1 MVHRYLLVAILLAAA
16 TTASW
21 AGITGILTGK
31 VTDSDGKPVPGA
43 TIRVLGT
50 TRGASAKIDGRYNIT
65 NITAGSY
72 TVRVTSVGYD
82 TALAKVTI
90 VADQT
95 LTLNFKL
102 EIGGKKGKEIRV
114 TADREMVR
122 STDVGSTQVMKGE
135 DMTKI
140 ARDNVASALSLNA
153 GIRASGNNFVVRGSR
168 TTETQVLVDGLTVT
182 DQFTGG
188 LGNSGATVSAAMPS
202 PFATEQVQAQTGG
215 FGAEYGNALGG
226 IVNTVVKTGKTDRYE
241 GLVRWRK
248 DAPFLFG
255 TAGNGVKAGFP
266 LEDVVDVTL
275 GGPLGFSNST
285 FFVAVRNTY
294 QNHRNF
300 GLQVLDP
307 LGNNLGMQPNN
318 RTWSR
323 NVTGRLRFQVDGNSS
338 LLVGGM
344 YGVVNAERNGWG
356 WLYANDEGIP
366 TMMNGNPIANAVG
379 NGVPERNVKQI
390 VVQEFTTNGFAQW
403 NQSVG
408 DNLVYEVRGS
418 YNSKTTETGKRKTNN
433 GTSLAPSLFGG
444 FDIFLPE
451 DNLAFNDSSYIAGSN
466 KILDAYDYLRQTAF
480 TEDGY
485 LKIETTKRNPITGY
499 VEGPPDF
506 QSTRNPYGLFGYFA
520 ARGNEGGIDLRNA
533 TFYQLDG
540 NVTYKAD
547 IGSTQH
553 VMKAGFEFRS
563 LNLTRHSNS
572 NPWDGSPFYD
582 VYGSGY
588 GGNLY
593 FDVKAN
599 DPASA
604 AAKAE
609 SEKPYTPTTGAFFI
623 QDQILFKG
631 LVFTPGLRM
640 DYLNADALYRT
651 SYDAFYPFGNDQGFA
666 RVDAKLY
673 LSPRISITYP
683 LTERQN
689 FQLSYGIY
697 YQAPPWA
704 EFYDSFNAFQLRGS
718 QVLGN
723 PNMEMQRTNQYQ
735 VAYNHQLTDDLALTV
750 TGYYKDIYNQSGLA
764 YVRVAP
770 TPFFQRVLADYG
782 NARGVE
788 FTFMKR
794 LSDNWQFN
802 LNYTLSSARGT
813 ANASTTAVGL
823 DPFTGEPAFP
833 VTDFPLDFDQRNRVN
848 GQIGFSWGND
858 EGPSIA
864 GITFLEYF
872 TINLS
877 GSWQSGLPYTP
888 VDARGQAAG
897 QINSARFPSN
907 WNSELRITR
916 TIPLNDVLG
925 GNSAIDLTLD
935 VTNLLNFTN
944 AISFYTATGSP
955 DFDGFALNR
964 QQSDFPAVTYY
975 RTADPGNKATIAA
988 NQYDRV
994 GLRLYQQRVDFNQ
1007 DGRVTPEETYRG
1019 YKEYVDD
1026 VVARRGNYQFPRTA
1040 YFAVAFRF

>member
-72 TVRVTSVGYD
+72 TVRVTSVGFD

-122 STDVGSTQVMKGE
+122 STDVGSNTVVKGE

-188 LGNSGATVSAAMPS
+188 LGNSGSTVSAAMPS
-202 PFATEQVQAQTGG
+202 PFATEQVDAKTGG

-255 TAGNGVKAGFP
+255 TAGNGIKAGYP
-266 LEDVVDVTL
+266 MEDVVDVTL

-294 QNHRNF
+294 QNNRNF

-323 NVTGRLRFQVDGNSS
+323 NVTGRLRFQVDGNTS

-344 YGVVNAERNGWG
+344 LGVVNAERNGWG

-366 TMMNGNPIANAVG
+366 TMMNGNPVANAVG

-433 GTSLAPSLFGG
+433 GTSLAPDLFGG
-444 FDIFLPE
+444 FDIYLPE

-480 TEDGY
+480 TED
-485 LKIETTKRNPITGY
+485 
-499 VEGPPDF
+499 
-506 QSTRNPYGLFGYFA
+506 
-520 ARGNEGGIDLRNA
+520 
-533 TFYQLDG
+533 
-540 NVTYKAD
+540 
-547 IGSTQH
+547 
-553 VMKAGFEFRS
+553 
-563 LNLTRHSNS
+563 
-572 NPWDGSPFYD
+572 
-582 VYGSGY
+582 
-588 GGNLY
+588 
-593 FDVKAN
+593 
-599 DPASA
+599 
-604 AAKAE
+604 
-609 SEKPYTPTTGAFFI
+609 
-623 QDQILFKG
+623 
-631 LVFTPGLRM
+631 
-640 DYLNADALYRT
+640 
-651 SYDAFYPFGNDQGFA
+651 
-666 RVDAKLY
+666 
-673 LSPRISITYP
+673 
-683 LTERQN
+683 
-689 FQLSYGIY
+689 
-697 YQAPPWA
+697 
-704 EFYDSFNAFQLRGS
+704 
-718 QVLGN
+718 
-723 PNMEMQRTNQYQ
+723 
-735 VAYNHQLTDDLALTV
+735 
-750 TGYYKDIYNQSGLA
+750 
-764 YVRVAP
+764 
-770 TPFFQRVLADYG
+770 
-782 NARGVE
+782 
-788 FTFMKR
+788 
-794 LSDNWQFN
+794 
-802 LNYTLSSARGT
+802 
-813 ANASTTAVGL
+813 
-823 DPFTGEPAFP
+823 
-833 VTDFPLDFDQRNRVN
+833 
-848 GQIGFSWGND
+848 
-858 EGPSIA
+858 
-864 GITFLEYF
+864 
-872 TINLS
+872 
-877 GSWQSGLPYTP
+877 
-888 VDARGQAAG
+888 
-897 QINSARFPSN
+897 
-907 WNSELRITR
+907 
-916 TIPLNDVLG
+916 
-925 GNSAIDLTLD
+925 
-935 VTNLLNFTN
+935 
-944 AISFYTATGSP
+944 
-955 DFDGFALNR
+955 
-964 QQSDFPAVTYY
+964 
-975 RTADPGNKATIAA
+975 
-988 NQYDRV
+988 
-994 GLRLYQQRVDFNQ
+994 
-1007 DGRVTPEETYRG
+1007 
-1019 YKEYVDD
+1019 
-1026 VVARRGNYQFPRTA
+1026 
-1040 YFAVAFRF
+1040 

>member
-82 TALAKVTI
+82 TALVKVTI

-122 STDVGSTQVMKGE
+122 STDVGTARVMTGD

-153 GIRASGNNFVVRGSR
+153 GIRASGNNFAVRGSR

-188 LGNSGATVSAAMPS
+188 MGNVAATQSAAMPS

-215 FGAEYGNALGG
+215 FGAEYGNAIGG

-255 TAGNGVKAGFP
+255 TAGNGVKAGYP

-285 FFVAVRNTY
+285 FFASVRNQY
-294 QNHRNF
+294 QNYRNF

-307 LGNNLGMQPNN
+307 LGNNIGMLPNN

-323 NVTGRLRFQVDGNSS
+323 NLTARMKFQFDGNTY

-344 YGVVNAERNGWG
+344 LGLGSYERSSWT
-356 WLYANDEGIP
+356 WLYANGQGIA
-366 TMMNGNPIANAVG
+366 TDANGNPQAGAQFNGITERDAKQAV
-379 NGVPERNVKQI
+379 I
-390 VVQEFTTNGFAQW
+390 QEFTNNAFAQL
-403 NQSVG
+403 NQSIG
-408 DNLVYEVRGS
+408 DNFVYEVRGS
-418 YNSKTTETGKRKTNN
+418 FNSKTSEIGKRKALN
-433 GTSLAPSLFGG
+433 GGSLAPGIFTG
-444 FDIFLPE
+444 FDIYLPE
-451 DNLAFNDSSYIAGSN
+451 DKLNTDDRSYFAGTN
-466 KILDAYDYLRQTAF
+466 QILDAYDYVRGEVLTQ
-480 TEDGY
+480 DGDTT
-485 LKIETTKRNPITGY
+485 IVTKRNPITGY
-499 VEGPPDF
+499 VEGAADL
-506 QSTRNPYGLFGYFA
+506 QSTTNPYGLLGYFA
-520 ARGNEGGIDLRNA
+520 SRGNEFGVDLRRS
-533 TFYQLDG
+533 TFMQLDG
-540 NVTYKAD
+540 NLTYKAD
-547 IGSTQH
+547 VGSTQH
-553 VMKAGFEFRS
+553 VVKAGFEFRRMS
-563 LNLTRHSNS
+563 LTRHYNA
-572 NPWDGSPFYD
+572 NPWDGTPFYD
-582 VYGSGY
+582 VYGSY
-588 GGNLY
+588 YAGNLY
-593 FDVKAN
+593 FDVK
-599 DPASA
+599 DSASA
-604 AAKAE
+604 AAKAK
-609 SEKPYTPTTGAFFI
+609 SEQAYNPTTGALFV

-640 DYLNADALYRT
+640 DYLSPDAMYRD
-651 SYDAFYPFGNDQGFA
+651 SYDRFYGFGESVGFTQA
-666 RVDAKLY
+666 NAKLY

-735 VAYNHQLTDDLALTV
+735 VAYNQQLTDDLALTV

-764 YVRVAP
+764 FVRVAP

-782 NARGVE
+782 NSRGVE
-788 FTFMKR
+788 ITFMKR

-802 LNYTLSSARGT
+802 INYTLSSARGT

-823 DPFTGEPAFP
+823 DPFTNDPAFP

-964 QQSDFPAVTYY
+964 QQSDLPANTYY
-975 RTADPGNKATIAA
+975 KTGDPYNKSSLSVD
-988 NQYDRV
+988 QYDRA
-994 GLRLYQQRVDFNQ
+994 GFRRYNARVDFNQ

>member
-31 VTDSDGKPVPGA
+31 VTDSDGKPVAGA

-72 TVRVTSVGYD
+72 TVRVTSVGFD
-82 TALAKVTI
+82 TSLVKVTI

-102 EIGGKKGKEIRV
+102 EVGGKKGKEIRV

-122 STDVGSTQVMKGE
+122 STDVGSNTVVKGE

-140 ARDNVASALSLNA
+140 ARDNVAAALSLNA

-182 DQFTGG
+182 DQFVGG
-188 LGNSGATVSAAMPS
+188 LGNTGSTSSSAMPS
-202 PFATEQVQAQTGG
+202 PFATEQVDAKTGG

-248 DAPFLFG
+248 DVPFLFG
-255 TAGNGVKAGFP
+255 TAGNGIKAGNP
-266 LEDVVDVTL
+266 MEDVVDVTL

-285 FFVAVRNTY
+285 FFVAVRNTF

-323 NVTGRLRFQVDGNSS
+323 NITARMKFQLDGNAS

-344 YGVVNAERNGWG
+344 LGVDNRERNGWG

-366 TMMNGNPIANAVG
+366 TMMNGNPVANAVG

-403 NQSVG
+403 NQSIG
-408 DNLVYEVRGS
+408 DNLVYEIRGS
-418 YNSKTTETGKRKTNN
+418 YNSKTSENGKRKTNSA
-433 GTSLAPSLFGG
+433 SLAPSIFGG
-444 FDIFLPE
+444 FDIYLPE
-451 DNLAFNDSSYIAGSN
+451 DNLAFNDSSYVAGTN
-466 KILDAYDYLRQTAF
+466 RILDAYDYLRQTAF

-485 LKIETTKRNPITGY
+485 VKIETTKRNPLTGY

-506 QSTRNPYGLFGYFA
+506 QSTRNPYGLFSFFA
-520 ARGNEGGIDLRNA
+520 ARGNENGGIDLRNA

-553 VMKAGFEFRS
+553 VIKSGFEFRS
-563 LNLTRHSNS
+563 LNLTRHANF
-572 NPWDGSPFYD
+572 NPWDGAPFYD

-593 FDVKAN
+593 FDAKDEA
-599 DPASA
+599 AL

-609 SEKPYTPTTGAFFI
+609 SEKPYLPTTAAFFI

-651 SYDAFYPFGNDQGFA
+651 SYDAFYAFGEPRGFA

-683 LTERQN
+683 LTDRQN

-697 YQAPPWA
+697 YQTPPWA
-704 EFYDSFNAFQLRGS
+704 DFYDSFNAFQLRGS

-735 VAYNHQLTDDLALTV
+735 VAYNQQLTDDLAITV

-764 YVRVAP
+764 FVRVAP

-782 NARGVE
+782 NSRGVE
-788 FTFMKR
+788 ITFMKR

-802 LNYTLSSARGT
+802 VNYTLSSATGT
-813 ANASTTAVGL
+813 ANESTTAPGL

-833 VTDFPLDFDQRNRVN
+833 VTDFPLSFDQRNRVN

-888 VDARGQAAG
+888 VDGRGQAAG

-916 TIPLNDVLG
+916 TIPLNEVLG

-935 VTNLLNFTN
+935 VTNLLNFTD
-944 AISFYTATGSP
+944 AVAFYTATGSP

-964 QQSDFPAVTYY
+964 QPSDFPVVTYY
-975 RTADPGNKATIAA
+975 RDANPGNKATISA

-994 GLRLYQQRVDFNQ
+994 GLRLYQQRIDFNQ
-1007 DGRVTPEETYRG
+1007 DGRVTPEETFRG
-1019 YKEYVDD
+1019 YNEYVSD
-1026 VVARRGNYQFPRTA
+1026 VVARRGFYQFPRTA